1 MKKIKINTTQNVVIE
16 YEIAQLRERII
27 AFIIDFVII
36 FLVMTFLW
44 WIYVSTM
51 NTVLLFLFILPFFIF
66 YSLVSEIFLNG
77 QSAGKKAMDIQV
89 VKINGTEAQF
99 SDYIL
104 RWAFRILDI
113 YFSLGILAVL
123 FIRSSFNG
131 QRLGDLV
138 AETAVIKLKPYKKIN
153 FKDVTKIQS
162 SENYHPLFPEVKKL
176 SEENVLL
183 IKTVYE
189 RYGKYPNKANQEV
202 LKTMVSHLKEKL
214 DVTQYQMSDMDFL
227 KTLVKDY
234 VVMTR

>member
-27 AFIIDFVII
+27 AFIIDFIIISII
-36 FLVMTFLW
+36 FSFSW
-44 WIYVSTM
+44 WIYLSTE
-51 NTVLLFLFILPFFIF
+51 NDVIFSLLIIPFVVF

-77 QSAGKKAMDIQV
+77 QSAGKRIVDIKI
-89 VKINGTEAQF
+89 VKLNGTEPQF

-104 RWAFRILDI
+104 RWSFRIIDI
-113 YFSLGILAVL
+113 YLSAGILGII

-138 AETAVIKLKPYKKIN
+138 AETTVIKLKPYKKIS

-162 SENYHPLFPEVKKL
+162 SQEYEPKYPEVRSL
-176 SEENVLL
+176 SEENVIL

-189 RYGKYPNKANQEV
+189 RYTKYPNKANREILLTLITY
-202 LKTMVSHLKEKL
+202 LKFKL
-214 DVTQYQMSDMDFL
+214 EIQKYPMSDVDFL

-234 VVMTR
+234 VVLTR

>member
-1 MKKIKINTTQNVVIE
+1 MKKIKINTTQNVIIE

-27 AFIIDFVII
+27 AFIIDFIIIVVVSSLLTLIADNSEIVIYLLLI
-36 FLVMTFLW
+36 PFLL
-44 WIYVSTM
+44 
-51 NTVLLFLFILPFFIF
+51 F

-77 QSAGKKAMDIQV
+77 QSPGKRVVDIKI
-89 VKINGTEAQF
+89 VKLNGTEPQF

-113 YFSLGILAVL
+113 YSTLGILAVI
-123 FIRSSFNG
+123 FVRSSFNG

-138 AETAVIKLKPYKKIN
+138 AETTVIKLKPYKRIS

-162 SENYHPLFPEVKKL
+162 STSYEPKFPEVKKL
-176 SEENVLL
+176 SEENVIL

-189 RYGKYPNKANQEV
+189 RFNKYPNKANGDI
-202 LKTMVSHLKEKL
+202 LLALIAHLKEKL
-214 DVTQYQMSDMDFL
+214 EIQYFDMSNIDFL

-234 VVMTR
+234 VVLTR

>member
-27 AFIIDFVII
+27 AFIIDFVVI

-77 QSAGKKAMDIQV
+77 QSAGKRAMDIQV

-189 RYGKYPNKANQEV
+189 RYAKYPNKANQEV
-202 LKTMVSHLKEKL
+202 LRTMVSHLKEKL